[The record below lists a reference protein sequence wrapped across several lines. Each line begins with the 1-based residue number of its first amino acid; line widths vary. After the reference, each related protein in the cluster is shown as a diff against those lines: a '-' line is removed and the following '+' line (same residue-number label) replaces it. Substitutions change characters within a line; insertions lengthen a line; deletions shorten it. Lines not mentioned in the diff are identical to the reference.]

1 MIVIRRTRMV
11 KLVIEYVQFY
21 LISIVKIKKNKKK
34 MSPIIVLN
42 LIVVNL

>member
-21 LISIVKIKKNKKK
+21 LISIVKIKKKKKK